1 MIVVRATFIRSPRIA
16 IKLEDFLRA
25 IDTLLSLC
33 LAFLVLLLVS
43 SFKHESFAAKATCA
57 LLSPLHCQQRIISN
71 EIRATSLVAARTRI
85 RYF

>member
-1 MIVVRATFIRSPRIA
+1 MIVVRATFIRSARIA

-33 LAFLVLLLVS
+33 LAFLVLLLVN
-43 SFKHESFAAKATCA
+43 SFKHESFAAEATCA
-57 LLSPLHCQQRIISN
+57 LLSPLRCQQRIISN
-71 EIRATSLVAARTRI
+71 EIHATSLTAARTRI